1 MAAIAVGLL
10 ALCCCSSSVSAGSYM
25 GGLVSGTEPHFL
37 KTIEAPIMKEL
48 VEEVE
53 KLTQEKDDMDK
64 TMTDPSGPG
73 TDEEKKK
80 LLDFFEKVRNSDTCM
95 TMREKDFKSK
105 ITDYKSSMILRLP
118 TFESI
123 QKIQLLESYLYG
135 DDGLATEKKKN
146 FDEFARMCTMSD
158 DEWDS
163 LTSRLK

>member
-10 ALCCCSSSVSAGSYM
+10 ALCCCSSSASAGSYM

-53 KLTQEKDDMDK
+53 KFTQEKDDIG
-64 TMTDPSGPG
+64 TFNTTTGGPE
-73 TDEEKKK
+73 TVEDKKK
-80 LLDFFEKVRNSDTCM
+80 LLDFFEKVKNSDTCK

-123 QKIQLLESYLYG
+123 QKIDLLKSYLHG
-135 DDGLATEKKKN
+135 DDADATNKKKN
-146 FDEFARMCTMSD
+146 FDEFAGMCTMPD

-163 LTSRLK
+163 FTSRLK

>member
-1 MAAIAVGLL
+1 MAAIAIGLL
-10 ALCCCSSSVSAGSYM
+10 ALCCCSSSTSAGSYM

-37 KTIEAPIMKEL
+37 KTIEAPLMKEL

-53 KLTQEKDDMDK
+53 KLTQERDDIEK
-64 TMTDPSGPG
+64 TMDPTGPG
-73 TDEEKKK
+73 DEEEKKK
-80 LLDFFEKVRNSDTCM
+80 LLDFFEKVRNSDTCR

-123 QKIQLLESYLYG
+123 QKIDLLKSYLHG
-135 DDGLATEKKKN
+135 DDADATNKKKE
-146 FDEFARMCTMSD
+146 FDEFGHMCTMSD

>member
-1 MAAIAVGLL
+1 MAAIGVGLL
-10 ALCCCSSSVSAGSYM
+10 ALCCLSSSASAGSYM

-53 KLTQEKDDMDK
+53 KFTQEKDDIG
-64 TMTDPSGPG
+64 TFNTTTGGPE
-73 TDEEKKK
+73 TEEDKKK
-80 LLDFFEKVRNSDTCM
+80 LLDFFEKVKNSDTCR

-123 QKIQLLESYLYG
+123 QKIQLLKSYLHG
-135 DDGLATEKKKN
+135 DDADATNKKTN
-146 FDEFARMCTMSD
+146 FDEFARLCTMPD

-163 LTSRLK
+163 FTSSLK

>member
-1 MAAIAVGLL
+1 MTTIAVGLL
-10 ALCCCSSSVSAGSYM
+10 ALCCCSSSASAGSYM

-37 KTIEAPIMKEL
+37 KTIEAPLMKEL

-53 KLTQEKDDMDK
+53 KLTQEKDDIEK
-64 TMTDPSGPG
+64 TMDPTGPG
-73 TDEEKKK
+73 DEEEKKK
-80 LLDFFEKVRNSDTCM
+80 LLDFFEKVRNSDTCK

-123 QKIQLLESYLYG
+123 QKTQLLKSYLHG
-135 DDGLATEKKKN
+135 DDADATNKKKE
-146 FDEFARMCTMSD
+146 FDEFGHMCTMSD

>member
-1 MAAIAVGLL
+1 MAAIGVVLG
-10 ALCCCSSSVSAGSYM
+10 LCCCSSSVSAGSYM

-53 KLTQEKDDMDK
+53 KLTQERIDIGKFN
-64 TMTDPSGPG
+64 TTTGQPG

-80 LLDFFEKVRNSDTCM
+80 LLDFFEKVKNSDTCR

-123 QKIQLLESYLYG
+123 QKIQLLKSYLHG
-135 DDGLATEKKKN
+135 DDADATNKKKE
-146 FDEFARMCTMSD
+146 FDEFAHMCTMSD

>member
-10 ALCCCSSSVSAGSYM
+10 ALCCCSSSASAGSYM

-37 KTIEAPIMKEL
+37 KTIEAPLMKEL

-53 KLTQEKDDMDK
+53 KLTQEKDDIEK
-64 TMTDPSGPG
+64 TMDPTGPG
-73 TDEEKKK
+73 DEEEKKK
-80 LLDFFEKVRNSDTCM
+80 LLDFFEKVRNSDTCK

-123 QKIQLLESYLYG
+123 QKIQLLKSDLHG
-135 DDGLATEKKKN
+135 DDADATNKKKE
-146 FDEFARMCTMSD
+146 FDEFCHMCTMSD

>member
-10 ALCCCSSSVSAGSYM
+10 ALCCCSSSASAGSYM

-37 KTIEAPIMKEL
+37 KTIEAPLMKEL

-53 KLTQEKDDMDK
+53 KLTQEKDDLGNF
-64 TMTDPSGPG
+64 GPG
-73 TDEEKKK
+73 GPGDEEEKKK
-80 LLDFFEKVRNSDTCM
+80 LLDFFEKVRNSDTCK

-123 QKIQLLESYLYG
+123 QKIQLLKSYLHG
-135 DDGLATEKKKN
+135 DDADATNKKKE
-146 FDEFARMCTMSD
+146 FDEFGHMCTMSD

-163 LTSRLK
+163 ITSKLK